1 MSLTTRKYGNILII
15 GDLNIDTSNKKK
27 DNGNYLSDLCDT
39 FSLKNLITDITCVKF
54 TNGTSIDVLL
64 TNKSRC
70 FHHTF
75 TSETGL
81 RDCHKLILTFFKAYF
96 KRLPPKSIEYRN
108 YKIFNEDNFLYKL
121 DQELSKRSIYKE
133 KNNQYDVFTNIFRM
147 VFDKHALIKKK
158 IVRSNEAPFMTK
170 ELSKAIMNIK
180 INLNLRT
187 NIQNGCLVK
196 TSWHL
201 RSRRISVTILTKRRK
216 RTTFPKL
223 VQME

>member
-1 MSLTTRKYGNILII
+1 
-15 GDLNIDTSNKKK
+15 
-27 DNGNYLSDLCDT
+27 
-39 FSLKNLITDITCVKF
+39 
-54 TNGTSIDVLL
+54 
-64 TNKSRC
+64 
-70 FHHTF
+70 
-75 TSETGL
+75 
-81 RDCHKLILTFFKAYF
+81 
-96 KRLPPKSIEYRN
+96 
-108 YKIFNEDNFLYKL
+108 
-121 DQELSKRSIYKE
+121 
-133 KNNQYDVFTNIFRM
+133 M

-187 NIQNGCLVK
+187 NIQNGRLVK